1 MLPLGN
7 PVTTCPFR
15 FEEGGLVR
23 SYIGSLL
30 LDDPEPEV
38 VKELPFLRRREG
50 SGGRKELGR
59 IDNVLVSR
67 RNGEFW
73 WCPLEFQA
81 VYFSGSKM
89 EKDFEAYR
97 AWTSSGAPRPAGK
110 RRPDFRSSGP
120 KRLMPQLEAK
130 VPTLSRWGKKMA
142 VVEDE
147 AFWNSQL
154 AGTRVREDMSSSE
167 IIWIV
172 VGYSLE
178 GACYSL
184 RPVTHYLTTLTDSV
198 ASLTGGEPVSKAAF
212 EDSIRVKLDRGEAK
226 PSRRK

>member
-1 MLPLGN
+1 
-7 PVTTCPFR
+7 
-15 FEEGGLVR
+15 
-23 SYIGSLL
+23 
-30 LDDPEPEV
+30 
-38 VKELPFLRRREG
+38 
-50 SGGRKELGR
+50 
-59 IDNVLVSR
+59 
-67 RNGEFW
+67 
-73 WCPLEFQA
+73 
-81 VYFSGSKM
+81 
-89 EKDFEAYR
+89 
-97 AWTSSGAPRPAGK
+97 
-110 RRPDFRSSGP
+110 
-120 KRLMPQLEAK
+120 MPQLEAK

-142 VVEDE
+142 VVVDE

-154 AGTRVREDMSSSE
+154 AGPRVREDMSNSE

-178 GACYSL
+178 GARNSL